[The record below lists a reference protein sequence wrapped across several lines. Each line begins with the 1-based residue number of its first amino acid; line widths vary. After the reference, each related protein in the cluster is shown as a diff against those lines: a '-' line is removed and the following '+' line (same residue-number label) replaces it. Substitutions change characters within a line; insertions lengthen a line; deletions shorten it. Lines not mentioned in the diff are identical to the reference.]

1 MDEYSFNKYLTTNIA
16 VTIKIHQWSKSV
28 AAVLQKFMCCYMGTL
43 QSKLHDRDCLWR
55 GRETKLRWILGGEAS
70 MLSVTFSNFIF
81 QKN

>member
-43 QSKLHDRDCLWR
+43 QSKLHDRDCLCG
-55 GRETKLRWILGGEAS
+55 GREEARR
-70 MLSVTFSNFIF
+70 MGVGRVT
-81 QKN
+81 